1 VSPTAKSLILD
12 LLSTVRS
19 GAMPVRALVAAG
31 QLFDVAGNS
40 IRVELARLL
49 ARGLIERNERG
60 QYRLA
65 RAAEAVQSRV
75 AAWRRVEEQMI
86 EWRGAWI
93 GAQTAS
99 WSRSLRTAVRRRR
112 RAFELLGFRELE
124 PALWVRP
131 DNLRGGVVEIR
142 HQLQRLGL
150 EESVPVFLLSQL
162 DDATEAR
169 ARGLWD
175 VKALL
180 AGYREICSSLAAS
193 ERAVLQAP
201 EEEAM
206 VETFLVGGRAIRQLA
221 YDPLLPE
228 PLVPAEQR
236 KRVVQAMKRYD
247 DVGRQRW
254 SPFMRSHGAPTRTS
268 PADMR
273 LGQTRPDLEGPGP
286 GEKWDFAP
294 RSRRSQPTMNARGH
308 SIRQ

>member
-1 VSPTAKSLILD
+1 MSPTAKSLILD
-12 LLSTVRS
+12 LLSTVRT

-75 AAWRRVEEQMI
+75 AAWRRIEEQMI
-86 EWRGAWI
+86 EWRGGWV
-93 GAQTAS
+93 GAHTAT
-99 WSRSLRTAVRRRR
+99 WSRAPRATARRQK
-112 RAFELLGFRELE
+112 RAFEFLGFRELE

-131 DNLRGGVVEIR
+131 DNLRGGVVETR
-142 HQLQRLGL
+142 HQLHRLGL
-150 EESVPVFLLSQL
+150 EQSVPVFLLSQL
-162 DDATEAR
+162 DDETDAR
-169 ARGLWD
+169 AGRLWD

-180 AGYREICSSLAAS
+180 AGYREICSALAAS
-193 ERAVLQAP
+193 EKAVVDASEQ
-201 EEEAM
+201 EAM
-206 VETFLVGGRAIRQLA
+206 VETFLLGGHAIRQLA

-228 PLVPAEQR
+228 PLVPAEER

-247 DVGRQRW
+247 EVGRQRW

-273 LGQTRPDLEGPGP
+273 LGQTRPDLILAAG
-286 GEKWDFAP
+286 
-294 RSRRSQPTMNARGH
+294 SSL
-308 SIRQ
+308 

>member
-1 VSPTAKSLILD
+1 
-12 LLSTVRS
+12 
-19 GAMPVRALVAAG
+19 MRALIAAG

-49 ARGLIERNERG
+49 ARGLVERNERG

-75 AAWRRVEEQMI
+75 AAWRRIEEQMV
-86 EWRGAWI
+86 EWRGGWI
-93 GAQTAS
+93 GAHTATWFRAPRTAS
-99 WSRSLRTAVRRRR
+99 QRRK
-112 RAFELLGFRELE
+112 RAFDFLGFRALE
-124 PALWVRP
+124 PALWLRP

-142 HQLQRLGL
+142 RQLHRLGL

-162 DDATEAR
+162 DDDTEERVR
-169 ARGLWD
+169 ALWD
-175 VKALL
+175 VSSLQ
-180 AGYREICSSLAAS
+180 AGYGEICAALAAS
-193 ERAVLQAP
+193 EKALLEAS

-228 PLVPAEQR
+228 PLASAEER
-236 KRVVQAMKRYD
+236 KRVVRAMKRYD
-247 DVGRQRW
+247 DVGRQCW

-273 LGQTRPDLEGPGP
+273 LGQTRPDLNLAAG
-286 GEKWDFAP
+286 
-294 RSRRSQPTMNARGH
+294 SSV
-308 SIRQ
+308 